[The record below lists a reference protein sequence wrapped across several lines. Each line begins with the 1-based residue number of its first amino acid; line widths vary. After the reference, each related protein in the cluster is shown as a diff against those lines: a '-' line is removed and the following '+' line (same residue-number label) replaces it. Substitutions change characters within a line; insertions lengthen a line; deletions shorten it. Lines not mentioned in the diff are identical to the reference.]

1 MSQWHLAY
9 LAWAWIED
17 KFGFMPHLYSSNSF
31 GCQHKLEQPLGCSS
45 SDLDSYAQI
54 PGYVVV

>member
-1 MSQWHLAY
+1 
-9 LAWAWIED
+9 
-17 KFGFMPHLYSSNSF
+17 MPHLYSSNSF